1 MELAM
6 NEVNSKK
13 NIVVGCLCALGCE
26 VIFGLSYIFT
36 KQATGAASELAL
48 LGWRFI
54 VAFLVMNAWILSGF
68 IKIDLKNKSLKRIV
82 LIAVCNPLIYF
93 TGETVGINYT
103 TASESGVFLACIPIA
118 SLVCSTLLL
127 HKKPTPW
134 ETAGISL
141 TLIGVFIT
149 VLFVGMEA
157 SFSPAGY
164 AMLSMAVISY
174 ALYSV
179 FVEKASEF
187 SGIEI
192 TYMMLSIGA
201 VLFGTLAVGEA
212 LIQNSLN
219 TLLWLPL
226 TSVPFLAAVLYQ
238 GIFCSILAFFLF
250 NKAIVSIGVN
260 RSSSFIGIATV
271 VSIVAGVMILEEEF
285 ATAQMAGVLFIIAGV
300 YIAHAKTA
308 ESRCG

>member
-6 NEVNSKK
+6 NEGNSQKD
-13 NIVVGCLCALGCE
+13 IVVGCLCALGCE
-26 VIFGLSYIFT
+26 VIFGLSYLFT

-54 VAFLVMNAWILSGF
+54 VAFLVMNACVLSGL
-68 IKIDLKNKSLKRIV
+68 IKIHLKNKSLKKIV
-82 LIAVCNPLIYF
+82 LVAVCNPLIYF

-103 TASESGVFLACIPIA
+103 TASESGVFLASIPIA
-118 SLVCSTLLL
+118 SLVCSTFVL
-127 HKKPTPW
+127 HKKPAPR
-134 ETAGISL
+134 EPAGIGL
-141 TLIGVFIT
+141 TLLGVFIT
-149 VLFVGMEA
+149 VLVVGMEA

-201 VLFGTLAVGEA
+201 LFFGTLAVGEA
-212 LIQNSLN
+212 LIHNSFN

-226 TSVPFLAAVLYQ
+226 TSIPFLAAVLYQ

-271 VSIVAGVMILEEEF
+271 ISIIAGVMILEEEF
-285 ATAQMAGVLFIIAGV
+285 TIAQMAGVILIIAGV
-300 YIAHAKTA
+300 YIANAKTV

>member
-1 MELAM
+1 M
-6 NEVNSKK
+6 NEVNSPK

-36 KQATGAASELAL
+36 KEATGAASELAL

-54 VAFLVMNAWILSGF
+54 VAFLVMNACILCGLV
-68 IKIDLKNKSLKRIV
+68 KIHLKNKSLKRIV
-82 LIAVCNPLIYF
+82 LIAVLNPLIYF
-93 TGETVGINYT
+93 TGETIGISYT
-103 TASESGVFLACIPIA
+103 SASESGVFLACIPIA
-118 SLVCSTLLL
+118 SLICSTFLL
-127 HKKPTPW
+127 HKKPALW

-141 TLIGVFIT
+141 TLVGVFIT
-149 VLFVGMEA
+149 ILFVGMEA

-179 FVEKASEF
+179 YVEKNSEF
-187 SGIEI
+187 SSIEI
-192 TYMMLSIGA
+192 TYMMLSVGA

-212 LIQNSLN
+212 LIQNSFN
-219 TLLWLPL
+219 TLLRLPF
-226 TSVPFLAAVLYQ
+226 TNAPFLAAVLYQ

-250 NKAIVSIGVN
+250 NKAIVSIGVS

-271 VSIVAGVMILEEEF
+271 VSIVAGVMILEEDF
-285 ATAQMAGVLFIIAGV
+285 TTPQMAGVFFIIAGV
-300 YIAHAKTA
+300 YIANAKTA

>member
-1 MELAM
+1 M
-6 NEVNSKK
+6 NAGNPQQ
-13 NIVVGCLCALGCE
+13 NIVVGCLCALACE
-26 VIFGLSYIFT
+26 VIFGLSYLFT

-54 VAFLVMNAWILSGF
+54 VAFLVMNACVLSGLV
-68 IKIDLKNKSLKRIV
+68 KVHLKNRSLKRIV

-93 TGETVGINYT
+93 IGETVGINHT

-118 SLVCSTLLL
+118 SLVGSTFLL

-141 TLIGVFIT
+141 TLAGVFIT
-149 VLFVGMEA
+149 VLVVGMEA

-179 FVEKASEF
+179 FVEKASAF
-187 SGIEI
+187 SGIDI

-201 VLFGTLAVGEA
+201 LFFGTLAVGEA
-212 LIQNSLN
+212 LIHNSFN
-219 TLLWLPL
+219 TLLRLPL
-226 TSVPFLAAVLYQ
+226 TNMPFLAAILYQ
-238 GIFCSILAFFLF
+238 GIFCSILAFFLL
-250 NKAIVSIGVN
+250 NKAIVSLGVN

-271 VSIVAGVMILEEEF
+271 ISIIVGVMVLEEEF
-285 ATAQMAGVLFIIAGV
+285 TTAQMAGVFFIIAGV
-300 YIAHAKTA
+300 YMANAKTA

>member
-1 MELAM
+1 M
-6 NEVNSKK
+6 NEGNSQKD
-13 NIVVGCLCALGCE
+13 IVVGCLCALGCE
-26 VIFGLSYIFT
+26 VIFGLSYLFT

-54 VAFLVMNAWILSGF
+54 VAFLVMNACVLSGL
-68 IKIDLKNKSLKRIV
+68 IKIHLKNKSLKKIV
-82 LIAVCNPLIYF
+82 LVAVCNPLIYF
-93 TGETVGINYT
+93 TGETVGINYSS
-103 TASESGVFLACIPIA
+103 AYLFSSSVGV
-118 SLVCSTLLL
+118 L
-127 HKKPTPW
+127 HKKPAPR
-134 ETAGISL
+134 ETAGIGL
-141 TLIGVFIT
+141 TLLGVFIT
-149 VLFVGMEA
+149 VLVVGMEA

-201 VLFGTLAVGEA
+201 LFFGTLAVGEA
-212 LIQNSLN
+212 LIHNSFN

-226 TSVPFLAAVLYQ
+226 TSIPFLAAVLYQ

-271 VSIVAGVMILEEEF
+271 ISIIAGVMILEEEF
-285 ATAQMAGVLFIIAGV
+285 TIAQMAGVILIIAGV
-300 YIAHAKTA
+300 YIANAKTV

>member
-1 MELAM
+1 M
-6 NEVNSKK
+6 NEGNPNK
-13 NIVVGCLCALGCE
+13 NIIAGCLCAWGCE

-36 KQATGAASELAL
+36 KEATGATSELAL

-54 VAFLVMNAWILSGF
+54 VAFLVMNAYIFSGL
-68 IKIDLKNKSLKRIV
+68 IKIHLKNKSLKKIV

-93 TGETVGINYT
+93 TGETIGINYT

-118 SLVCSTLLL
+118 SLVCSTFLL

-134 ETAGISL
+134 ETAGIGL

-149 VLFVGMEA
+149 ILFVGMEA
-157 SFSPAGY
+157 PFSPAGY

-201 VLFGTLAVGEA
+201 VLFGTLAAGEA
-212 LIQNSLN
+212 LIQNSFN
-219 TLLWLPL
+219 TLLRLPL

-271 VSIVAGVMILEEEF
+271 VSIVAGVI
-285 ATAQMAGVLFIIAGV
+285 
-300 YIAHAKTA
+300 Y
-308 ESRCG
+308 SP